1 MKNFE
6 EKLKSYVDY
15 IEKELKNFNNY
26 SHENRPQ
33 VKLIDAMNYSL
44 RAGGKRL
51 RPVLVHAFCE
61 ALGGMIEASS
71 APACAIEMVH
81 TFSLIHDDL
90 PAMDNDD
97 LRRGRPTCHR
107 QFDEA
112 TAILAGD
119 GLLTY
124 AFETAAKSP
133 CNETVR
139 INALR
144 ILAEMAGAGGMVL
157 GQDLDMSEVT
167 GITGWEDLKRV
178 HRYKTGCLLSAPL
191 MIAAWIAGHEE
202 DEEKWHMTGEKLGLA
217 FQIQDDIMDVR
228 LTPEEFGKS
237 TSDAG
242 NDKVTSVTLLGMEEA
257 ETLMNTLYSECIDE
271 TASFTGFD
279 SAAMKE
285 LITGIQNRTK

>member
-1 MKNFE
+1 MPETVTAMQRF
-6 EKLKSYVDY
+6 EKLLD
-15 IEKELKNFNNY
+15 EA
-26 SHENRPQ
+26 
-33 VKLIDAMNYSL
+33 IDLLPEGRVREAMRYSL
-44 RAGGKRL
+44 LAGGKRI
-51 RPVLVHAFCE
+51 RPALLYTALKGYGVPEEKGDAF
-61 ALGGMIEASS
+61 AM
-71 APACAIEMVH
+71 AIEMIH
-81 TFSLIHDDL
+81 TYSLIHDDL

-157 GQDLDMSEVT
+157 GQDLDMSEVSGVT
-167 GITGWEDLKRV
+167 DWEDLRRV

-191 MIAAWIAGHEE
+191 MIASWIAGHEE
-202 DEEKWHMTGEKLGLA
+202 DEEKWHKTGEKLGLA
-217 FQIQDDIMDVR
+217 FQIQDDFMDVR

-237 TSDAG
+237 TSDDS

-257 ETLMNTLYSECIDE
+257 EALMNTLYSECIDE